1 MTLRALLALPE
12 YKPYLQLR
20 FFVAMGWHM
29 QAVVVAW
36 YIYTLTRDPLILALL
51 GAAEAVPAL
60 SAALPM
66 GYLVDKMDKRTTLR
80 IASFAIVCSAAV
92 TAWLTTPVALDI
104 LGPTALL
111 WSMLSMVMINGT
123 ARTMYGPAMFSILA
137 VIVPKD
143 LIPRAT
149 AVGSTVWQAAMI
161 TGPLVASLIYYGSG
175 GATVAAITCVS
186 LMVVGSVG
194 AWQIA
199 AKPPIERQRTGSML
213 ADVTQGM
220 RFILSTPIVVGAL
233 SLDLFAVLF
242 GGVTAILPVYA
253 DTILHVD
260 ERGFGM
266 LRAAMSAGSVVMMLF
281 LAWRPPSANAGRNLI
296 LAFVGFGLAMMAFGI
311 STVFWLSVATLAFA
325 GMCDSVSVVTRHTI
339 LQLYTPDHMRGRVA
353 AANTMFISSSN
364 ELGAVESGVAA
375 RLMGAVPSVMFGAAM
390 TLVVVAVVAWKA
402 PALRRLKIGE

>member
-1 MTLRALLALPE
+1 MTLSALLALPE

-29 QAVVVAW
+29 QAVVVSW
-36 YIYTLTRDPLILALL
+36 YIYTLTRDPLMLALL

-80 IASFAIVCSAAV
+80 IASVAIVCSAAV
-92 TAWLTTPVALDI
+92 TAWLTTPHARET
-104 LGPTALL
+104 LGPTVLL
-111 WSMLSMVMINGT
+111 WFMLSMVMVNGT

-137 VIVPKD
+137 AIVPKD
-143 LIPRAT
+143 MIPRAS
-149 AVGSTVWQAAMI
+149 AVGSTVWQSAMI
-161 TGPLVASLIYYGSG
+161 GGPLLAGMIYYGTG
-175 GATVAAITCVS
+175 GATVAALTCVA
-186 LMVVGSVG
+186 LMIVGSAG
-194 AWQIA
+194 AWLLA
-199 AKPPIERQRTGSML
+199 PKPPIERHRTGSMRSDL
-213 ADVTQGM
+213 TEGL
-220 RFILSTPIVVGAL
+220 RFILATPIVVGAL

-242 GGVTAILPVYA
+242 GGVTAILPIYA

-260 ERGFGM
+260 ERGLGM
-266 LRAAMSAGSVVMMLF
+266 LRSAMSVGSVVMMLF
-281 LAWRPPSANAGRNLI
+281 LAWRPPGANAGRNLI
-296 LAFVGFGLAMMAFGI
+296 LAVIGFGLAMMAFGV
-311 STVFWLSVATLAFA
+311 STTFWLSVAMLAVA

-375 RLMGAVPSVMFGAAM
+375 RVLGTVPSVIFGATM
-390 TLVVVAVVAWKA
+390 TLIVVAIVMWKA
-402 PALRRLKIGE
+402 PALRRLRIGE